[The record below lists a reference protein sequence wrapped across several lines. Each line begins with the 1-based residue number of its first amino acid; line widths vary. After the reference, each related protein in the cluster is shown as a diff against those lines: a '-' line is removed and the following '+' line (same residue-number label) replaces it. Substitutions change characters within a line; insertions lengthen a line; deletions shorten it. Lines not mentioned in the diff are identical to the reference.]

1 MVSDKITSNKMMMLG
16 KLTARFTH
24 ELRNPLSAIKL
35 NLDYLKMFEEDL
47 PEDVMEIVCTT
58 REAFDR
64 VQYLIE
70 SILEFSRQ
78 NYESTSKCDIN
89 EVSVQAI
96 NLVKGTPRSNGLLF
110 ETDFEEDIPLLQC
123 DKNSILQVFLNL
135 ITNAVEACEGTGL
148 ITIKT
153 FRNGDNTFIW
163 SIKDNGVGIEGDDQS
178 KIFFDF
184 FTKKSNGT
192 GLGLGVCKEI
202 LEEKNAELTFESESG
217 KGTTFYIKF
226 KPDKEKINAEL
237 PGKSTYNR

>member
-35 NLDYLKMFEEDL
+35 NLDYMKLFEKDL
-47 PEDVMEIVCTT
+47 PNDVMEIITST

-70 SILEFSRQ
+70 NILEFSRH
-78 NYESTSKCDIN
+78 NYENSSACNLND
-89 EVSVQAI
+89 VSRQAI
-96 NLVKGTPRSNGLLF
+96 NLFKGTPRIDNLLF
-110 ETDFEEDIPLLQC
+110 ETDFDESIPLLNC

-135 ITNAVEACEGTGL
+135 ISNAVEACEGKGL
-148 ITIKT
+148 INIKT
-153 FRNGDNTFIW
+153 RTVDDNNVLW
-163 SIKDNGVGIEGDDQS
+163 SIRDNGVGIEGDDQA
-178 KIFFDF
+178 KIFHDF

-202 LEEKNAELTFESESG
+202 LEAKNAQLTFESETG

-226 KPDKEKINAEL
+226 KLDEEKINA
-237 PGKSTYNR
+237 